1 MRKLFLVLFLTVTQL
16 QVWAAN
22 GTGVASSQEQSLYA
36 PGKIVVKFK
45 SGSSEFNYDPAKSVR
60 NNAEFAL
67 INAKLKNWDVQQAD
81 KTFANAKRPFD
92 TSKTDL
98 SCVYELSF
106 AADVD
111 VTAIAADIAACENV
125 EYAEPV
131 YLYKKFEIPY
141 DPNFGNQNYLQT
153 VMLDKA
159 WDVGKGSRDIVI
171 AIIDDG
177 VDWYHEDLFESIWNN
192 LGEDI
197 NGDGKITEADINNI
211 DDDNNGYIDDFIG
224 WDFMHI
230 PDDWSDFWQPLDGS
244 DGKDPDNDPWGM
256 GGHGTHVAGIAGAT
270 SGNGIGIAGASWG
283 CSIMPLKC
291 GWVARGTMEGYIY
304 EGYKAIYYAVD
315 NGANIINMSWG
326 GEGYSKLNQDLV
338 NYAWEHGVLC
348 IASAGND
355 ASEIPIYP
363 PGYDHV
369 FSIAGTGNDNDQVYS
384 FTNYGDWIDL
394 SAPGSSIYSTLNGNR
409 YGYKSGTSM
418 AAPLVAGIAGLLW
431 SQHPDWS
438 IEQITD
444 QLIATADPI
453 DDVNPDYRGMLGA
466 GRINAFRA
474 LTEEPS
480 MIKVESFTLDDSK
493 GNSNGV
499 FDSGETIELFVTLK
513 SSYKDVENVLVS
525 ITTQDVYVSIDV
537 SDINFGNLATNASVS
552 NLMAPF
558 VLTASQDTPEDHPV
572 LLEVQISGND
582 GEYVRTES
590 QKITINPLY
599 KTHNINNINF
609 SISGFGIYGYYD
621 RTNTKT
627 QQGEGFQYPKGS
639 MNALQAGSFWAGTSS
654 ENVADCSST
663 GSYYDWITVDGG
675 ELEFNETNFSDQD
688 GNALF
693 DDSENGFS
701 MGLTVLQQSFAWNN
715 PVDEDYIILEYTL
728 VNTSDEELS
737 DLYAGLYMDWDII
750 NEAGNLNSV
759 NYDFESDL
767 GYMTADGANY
777 YGTCVLY
784 PETAGFRAID
794 LGQGEYSVIQDEQKY
809 QYLSQGFSI
818 ISSNEAHDWANVIS
832 AGPFTL
838 APGKVKKV
846 AFAVL
851 GGNDLSDI
859 KANVA
864 AARQKHFSGWLNDIT
879 IDFSPLP
886 DTENID
892 NPYPVQ
898 VDLSSVTENITAAE
912 LYWRIAGETQFETLP
927 MDLKSGKTWYA
938 EIPAQNDKEIEYF
951 FSIKNDND
959 QSAFSPV
966 TAPALSYHFY
976 AGADTIR
983 PVINDITQLENTL
996 IKGPFIIE
1004 SSISDNFGVDTTNVQ
1019 LIYYLNEEGPFNK
1032 KMNKGANEIFS
1043 AELTFD
1049 RALVTGDRIS
1059 YYISAF
1065 DISTA
1070 ANNALSDIITFDIV
1084 DFLLV
1089 DDFEDDRDI
1098 WDYDNGYVWDYSY
1111 TAYEGYYSYAY
1122 MYAYALMSNYTE
1134 DAALTVGYDFSQ
1146 NMDIALQYYV
1156 KYGLEEGDSCLLQVT
1171 RDGIDWQTFKA
1182 YTGQGG
1188 DEWIK
1193 ESFSMTEYTG
1203 PGNDNV
1209 RFRFRLLL
1217 DDDTVADDGIYIDY
1231 IGFKENSTSGI
1242 DDVEADHIPT
1252 VFRLEQNYP
1261 NPFNPETVISFDLP
1275 QSEYT
1280 ELTIYNV
1287 MGHKVATL
1295 LNASMNAG
1303 SHQFVWNGKD
1313 ANGNQAASGVYFYQ
1327 LKSGTFNKINK
1338 MILLR

>member
-1 MRKLFLVLFLTVTQL
+1 MKNLILVLFLTVTPL
-16 QVWAAN
+16 LVWAAN
-22 GTGVASSQEQSLYA
+22 SAGLTSSQEQPLYA

-60 NNAEFAL
+60 SKTEFAS
-67 INAKLKNWDVQQAD
+67 INAKLYKWDVQQAD
-81 KTFANAKRPFD
+81 KTFAKAKRPFD

-111 VTAIAADIAACENV
+111 VAAIAADIAACENV

-131 YLYKKFEIPY
+131 YLYKQFEIPY
-141 DPNFGNQNYLQT
+141 DPNFGYQNYLQT

-159 WDVGKGSRDIVI
+159 WDVGKGSKDIIV
-171 AIIDDG
+171 AVIDDG
-177 VDWYHEDLFESIWNN
+177 VDWHHEDLAENIWNN
-192 LGEDI
+192 LGEDV
-197 NGDGKITEADINNI
+197 NGDGQITDADVNNF
-211 DDDNNGYIDDFIG
+211 DDDGNGYIDDFRG
-224 WDFMHI
+224 WDFIHV
-230 PDDWSDFWQPLDGS
+230 PDDWSTYLQPLDDS
-244 DGKDPDNDPWGM
+244 DGKIPDNDPYGM
-256 GGHGTHVAGIAGAT
+256 GGHGTHVAGIAGAV
-270 SGNGIGIAGASWG
+270 SDNGIGIAGASWG

-291 GWVARGTMEGYIY
+291 GWVAQGYLESFIY
-304 EGYKAIYYAVD
+304 EGYKAIFYAVD

-326 GEGYSKLNQDLV
+326 GEGYSKLHQDLV
-338 NYAWEHGVLC
+338 NYAWEHGVFV
-348 IASAGND
+348 IASAGNY
-355 ASEIPIYP
+355 ASDTPIYP
-363 PGYDHV
+363 GAYNHV
-369 FSIAGTGNDNDQVYS
+369 FNVAGTGNDNDQVYS
-384 FTNYGDWIDL
+384 FTNYGDWIDI
-394 SAPGSSIYSTLNGNR
+394 SAPGVTIYSTLNDNN

-431 SQHPDWS
+431 SQYPDWS
-438 IEQITD
+438 LDQITD
-444 QLIATADPI
+444 QLIATADNI
-453 DDVNPDYRGMLGA
+453 DDVNPDYRGLLGA
-466 GRINAFRA
+466 GRVNAFRA
-474 LTEEPS
+474 LTESPS
-480 MIKVESFTLDDSK
+480 LIKIESLTIDDSK
-493 GNSNGV
+493 GNANGV
-499 FDSGETIELFVTLK
+499 FDAGETVELFVALK
-513 SSYKDVENVLVS
+513 SIYKDVENVLVS
-525 ITTQDVYVSIDV
+525 ITTQDIYVSIDV
-537 SDINFGNLATNASVS
+537 SDINFGNLDRNVSVS
-552 NLMAPF
+552 NLMTPF
-558 VLTASQDTPEDHPV
+558 VLTASQDTPEDYPV
-572 LLEVQISGND
+572 LLEVQILGND
-582 GEYVRTES
+582 GAYVRTES
-590 QKITINPLY
+590 RKITINPLY
-599 KTHNINNINF
+599 KTHNINNIKF

-621 RTNTKT
+621 GTNTHT

-639 MNALQAGSFWAGTSS
+639 MNALRSGSFWAGTSS
-654 ENVADCSST
+654 ENVADCSSS
-663 GSYYDWITVDGG
+663 GSSYDWITVDGG

-693 DDSENGFS
+693 NDSGNSSS
-701 MGLTVLQQSFAWNN
+701 MGLIVLQQSFAWND
-715 PVDEDYIILEYTL
+715 PADEDYIILEYTL

-737 DLYAGLYMDWDII
+737 DLYAGLYMDWDIMTK
-750 NEAGNLNSV
+750 AGNFNSV
-759 NYDFESDL
+759 NYDYESGF
-767 GYMTADGANY
+767 GYMTAEGANN

-794 LGQGEYSVIQDEQKY
+794 LGQDQYTVLQDEKKY

-818 ISSNEAHDWANVIS
+818 VSSNEAHDWANVIS

-838 APGKVKKV
+838 APGKVQKV

-864 AARQKHFSGWLNDIT
+864 AARQKHFSGWLNDIM

-898 VDLSSVTENITAAE
+898 ADISSVTENITAAA
-912 LYWRIAGETQFETLP
+912 LYWRVEGETQFETLP
-927 MDLKSGKTWYA
+927 MELKIGKTWYA

-951 FSIKNDND
+951 FSINNDNE
-959 QSAFSPV
+959 QSAFSPA
-966 TAPALSYHFY
+966 TAPALPYHFY

-983 PVINDITQLENTL
+983 PVINEMTQLENTL
-996 IKGPFIIE
+996 FKGPFVIE
-1004 SSISDNFGVDTTNVQ
+1004 SNISDNFGVDTTNVQ
-1019 LIYYLNEEGPFNK
+1019 LIYYLNDEGPFTK
-1032 KMNKGANEIFS
+1032 KMNKAANDIFS
-1043 AELTFD
+1043 AELAFD
-1049 RALVTGDRIS
+1049 RALEIGDRIS

-1065 DISTA
+1065 DISNA

-1122 MYAYALMSNYTE
+1122 TYAYALMSNYTE
-1134 DAALTVGYDFSQ
+1134 DAALTAGYDFSQ
-1146 NMDIALQYYV
+1146 NMDLALQYYV
-1156 KYGLEEGDSCLLQVT
+1156 KSGLEDGDSCLLQVT
-1171 RDGIDWQTFKA
+1171 RDGIEWQTFKS

-1209 RFRFRLLL
+1209 RFRFRLVL
-1217 DDDTVADDGIYIDY
+1217 DDDDVSDDGIYIDY
-1231 IGFKENSTSGI
+1231 IGFKVNSTSGI
-1242 DDVEADHIPT
+1242 DDIDKDRIPT

-1275 QSEYT
+1275 QPEYT
-1280 ELTIYNV
+1280 ELTVFNV
-1287 MGHKVATL
+1287 LGHKVATL
-1295 LNASMNAG
+1295 LKTPMNAG
-1303 SHQFVWNGKD
+1303 SHQIVWNGKD

-1327 LKSGTFNKINK
+1327 LKSGTFNKIKK